1 MITQEQRTDRK
12 GEEKRTNRTTQT
24 ALCFSKKTGG
34 IMAII

>member
-1 MITQEQRTDRK
+1 MVTQAQRTDRK

-24 ALCFSKKTGG
+24 GLCLSKRTGG